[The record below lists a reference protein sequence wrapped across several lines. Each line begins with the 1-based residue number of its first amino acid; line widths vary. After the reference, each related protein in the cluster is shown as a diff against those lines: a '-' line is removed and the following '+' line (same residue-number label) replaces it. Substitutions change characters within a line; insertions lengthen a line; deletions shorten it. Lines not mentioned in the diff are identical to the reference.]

1 MAQFDVTQDLRGCFW
16 GGNDWMDKWMELKGV
31 LEFGMNTTL
40 KGTGNSFESCF
51 QYVEKLSPGKV
62 YRRIK
67 IYNKQL

>member
-16 GGNDWMDKWMELKGV
+16 GGDDWKEKWTKLRDD
-31 LEFGMNTTL
+31 LEICMGTTL
-40 KGTGNSFESCF
+40 KGTKNSFESCF